1 MNRKIQQRNKGNNE
15 ITKRR
20 KKFET
25 ENQNKKISH
34 KAQKKYEA
42 KPHSF

>member
-1 MNRKIQQRNKGNNE
+1 MNRKIQQRNKENNE

-25 ENQNKKISH
+25 EKQNKKISH
-34 KAQKKYEA
+34 KATKKYEA
-42 KPHSF
+42 ETHSF